1 MDCSVPPWDSPG
13 KSTRVGCHFPSSGD
27 LPDPGIEPGSPAFQ
41 ADALTSEKK
50 SKTTKRDGAIYHV
63 LRLKKIQ
70 YCENDSDTQ
79 RKLQIQCNPY
89 QIMQSLANPYKKKSL
104 SMAFV
109 TELGL
114 KVLQCVWKHKR
125 P

>member
-1 MDCSVPPWDSPG
+1 MIKPWSP
-13 KSTRVGCHFPSSGD
+13 T
-27 LPDPGIEPGSPAFQ
+27 LL

-50 SKTTKRDGAIYHV
+50 SKTTKTDGEIYHV

-89 QIMQSLANPYKKKSL
+89 QIMQSLANPYKKVLINGICHRIRTKS
-104 SMAFV
+104 STICV
-109 TELGL
+109 ETQKTL
-114 KVLQCVWKHKR
+114 KRKSHLEKEK
-125 P
+125 